1 MSSEHATFTIL
12 EERPSEVS
20 AEDLRAEMAE
30 AHEPYHLY
38 RVTPFDHDGPFR
50 GKLEVIWFPA
60 HRHIALCWDP
70 EADVTRLMRVH
81 KWWGAGAEEADAR
94 CLTDGIEE
102 YLNEH
107 DRFLREEHYRHLV
120 HAKTATR

>member
-1 MSSEHATFTIL
+1 MSTEHATFTIL
-12 EERPSEVS
+12 EEEPAEVT
-20 AEDLRAEMAE
+20 AEDIREE
-30 AHEPYHLY
+30 VAHAQEPYKLY
-38 RVTPFDHDGPFR
+38 KVKPFDHNGPFP

-81 KWWGAGAEEADAR
+81 KWWGGGAEEADAR

-107 DRFLREEHYRHLV
+107 DHFVAENHYHHVEHGFPR
-120 HAKTATR
+120 AA